1 MNPFLMGLMSMTG
14 AMNPEMFS
22 QAMAAQ
28 GIAPGAMPNQ
38 FMGLQAQDPLGGYLT
53 GTGMDMAQPTVAGW
67 EASVNP
73 TAAPGTG
80 APPGAQMPF
89 LGSMLQGVKTPTAP
103 TPIMSG
109 GVAGSQKAP
118 DMNVRTG
125 QGALSAEIM
134 KLISGAGNQN
144 PLRVPAL
151 GSLIQGGI

>member
-28 GIAPGAMPNQ
+28 GVAPGAMPNQ
-38 FMGLQAQDPLGGYLT
+38 FMGMQPQDPLGGYLT
-53 GTGMDMAQPTVAGW
+53 GSAGMMEPQATTAGW
-67 EASVNP
+67 EATVNP
-73 TAAPGTG
+73 TAQAG

-118 DMNVRTG
+118 DPQLRMG
-125 QGALSAEIM
+125 QGALGAEIM
-134 KLISGAGNQN
+134 KLISGGGNQN